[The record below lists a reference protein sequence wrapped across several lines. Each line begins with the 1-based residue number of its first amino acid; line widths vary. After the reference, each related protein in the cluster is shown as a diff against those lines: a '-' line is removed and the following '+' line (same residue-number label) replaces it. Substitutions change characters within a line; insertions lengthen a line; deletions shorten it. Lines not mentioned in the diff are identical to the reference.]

1 MKRPQRGS
9 TLIEVMM
16 MVSSTSV
23 MLLVTIGLI
32 HRTLSFS
39 KEMEQSN
46 SLLRLN
52 EQVAATLR
60 NDFRQT
66 GSFEI
71 PSSTTAILTLA
82 DGRIIKYQFENAVLI
97 RSVLETA
104 TPDAKV
110 SSQETFEFGDE
121 QSIRFE
127 ALTDNRGVRLLL
139 VQEGI
144 DLPKPLPLF
153 TVDAYMASVTLGA
166 KS

>member
-1 MKRPQRGS
+1 MKRPNRGS
-9 TLIEVMM
+9 TLIEVMLL
-16 MVSSTSV
+16 VSTTSV

-39 KEMEQSN
+39 KEMEQTN

-52 EQVAATLR
+52 EQVATTLR
-60 NDFRQT
+60 NDFRQS

-71 PSSTTAILTLA
+71 PSSTTANLTLA
-82 DGRIIKYQFENAVLI
+82 DGRIIKYQFENAMLTRGFV
-97 RSVLETA
+97 EPG
-104 TPDAKV
+104 TPDTKV
-110 SSQETFEFGDE
+110 ISQETYVFDDGKA
-121 QSIRFE
+121 IRFE
-127 ALTDNRGVRLLL
+127 ALTDNRGVRLWL

-153 TVDAYMASVTLGA
+153 SVDAYVAAVAPGA

>member
-1 MKRPQRGS
+1 MKRLNRGS
-9 TLIEVMM
+9 TLIEVMVL
-16 MVSSTSV
+16 VSTTSV

-39 KEMEQSN
+39 KEMEQTN

-71 PSSTTAILTLA
+71 QSSTTASLTLG
-82 DGRIIKYQFENAVLI
+82 DGRIVKYQFENAVLT
-97 RSVLETA
+97 RSLLETGA
-104 TPDAKV
+104 PDAKA
-110 SSQETFEFGDE
+110 SSQETYTFGPN
-121 QSIRFE
+121 QAIRFE
-127 ALTDNRGVRLLL
+127 SLTDNRGVRLLI

-153 TVDAYMASVTLGA
+153 TVDAYLAVVASGA